1 MRFEGKSA
9 IVTGAASGIGR
20 AVAVRLA
27 EEGARVVIGD
37 RNMDGLAETA
47 TAIGA
52 AATSLPLDVTDAASC
67 RDFVAKALA
76 ANGGLDVLCNI
87 AGTLDFGRL
96 DELTDE
102 RWMRV
107 IAVNLH
113 GVFFLSQAA
122 LPHLVKTRGAIV
134 NMASTAGLIGIP
146 FNAAYTASKHG
157 VVGLTKSLAIE
168 FSKEG
173 VRVNAV
179 CPGGV
184 ETPLIARTYPENL
197 DWELMRTS
205 SFLNSGELAQPEDIA
220 DAVAFLASQDA
231 KRVTGVA
238 FPVDG
243 GQTAI

>member
-20 AVAVRLA
+20 AVAVQLA
-27 EEGARVVIGD
+27 SEGARVVIGD
-37 RNMDGLAETA
+37 RNMEGLAETA
-47 TAIGA
+47 AAIGP
-52 AATSLPLDVTDAASC
+52 AATPLALDVTDSASC
-67 RDFVAKALA
+67 RDFVAKAVA

-87 AGTLDFGRL
+87 AGTLDFSRL

-102 RWMRV
+102 RWLRV
-107 IAVNLH
+107 IAVNLN
-113 GVFFLSQAA
+113 GVYFLCQAA
-122 LPHLVKTRGAIV
+122 MPHLVKTRGAIV

-146 FNAAYTASKHG
+146 FNVAYTASKHG

-184 ETPLIARTYPENL
+184 ETPLIDRTYPENL

-205 SFLNSGELAQPEDIA
+205 SFLNSGEMAKPEDIA

-231 KRVTGVA
+231 KRVTGIS

>member
-1 MRFEGKSA
+1 MRFTGKTA

-20 AVAVRLA
+20 AVAQRLA
-27 EEGARVVIGD
+27 AEGAHVVIGD
-37 RNMDGLAETA
+37 RNADGLAQVA
-47 TAIGA
+47 ADIGA
-52 AATSLPLDVTDAASC
+52 AATPLPLDVADPASC
-67 RDFVAKALA
+67 REFVAQA
-76 ANGGLDVLCNI
+76 AATTGQLDVLCNV
-87 AGTLDFGRL
+87 AGVLDFSRL

-102 RWMRV
+102 RWLRV
-107 IAVNLH
+107 ISVNLN
-113 GVFFLSQAA
+113 GVFFMCQAA
-122 LPHLVKTRGAIV
+122 MPHLVRTRGAVV
-134 NMASTAGLIGIP
+134 NTASTAGLIGIP
-146 FNAAYTASKHG
+146 FNVAYTASKHG

-184 ETPLIARTYPENL
+184 ETPLINREYPENL
-197 DWELMRTS
+197 DWDLMRTS
-205 SFLNSGELAQPEDIA
+205 SFLNSGEMAQPEDIA

-231 KRVTGVA
+231 RRVTGIT